1 MPGIPTIIAAAM
13 AISSKL
19 NAEKLFDYLK
29 AILDGISRFSKKDLK
44 VVAYA
49 ADGSAVER
57 SVQSLLDLSCK
68 TRRILH
74 LKHPRTGKPPISI
87 VIPFYGDSTEQ
98 PIAIL
103 QDSQHGLKTFR
114 NTGYSGARMLILGNF
129 VVQYHQFLRMWTEG
143 GPIFERDVQRVDRQD
158 DSAAIRLFSADV
170 LEWLCDHHP
179 ELLGAIVYLFIF
191 GELIDAYQN
200 RHVNHIER
208 VRMVLRTLFF
218 LEIWEEFLDEA
229 GYPRAKYFISK
240 EACDIVKYLVHG
252 LIKLIIIYRDH
263 LGMKVYPLLPWL
275 LSTEMC
281 EHVFGICRQILQDFS
296 LVNFYEMIPKLFIRL
311 REFALFGHYSDGKE
325 RASGYTHNYQDT
337 RGIDLNSLS
346 TFPSDTEMQD
356 MADAAYQEAENLW
369 FMLGYIPSDSSTSGS
384 GKLPSIRSW
393 FPTHND
399 NLIPPARHS
408 DAPGN
413 GHESHDSFDSDYE
426 SDVGEDSGE
435 EPLVAGNENYPV
447 AMELQKAMDQIES
460 FNLSFAV
467 EDKVNTLSYA
477 AIALTINDSLEM

>member
-19 NAEKLFDYLK
+19 NAEQLFDYLK
-29 AILDGISRFSKKDLK
+29 AILDGISKFSTKGSK

-68 TRRILH
+68 TRRILNI
-74 LKHPRTGKPPISI
+74 KHPRTGRPTITF
-87 VIPFYGDSTEQ
+87 VIPFYGDTEQ

-114 NTGYSGARMLILGNF
+114 NAGYSGARMLILGNF
-129 VVQYHQFLRMWTEG
+129 VVQYHQFLRIWTEG

-179 ELLGAIVYLFIF
+179 ELLGAIIYLFIF

-200 RHVNHIER
+200 RHIPHIER
-208 VRMVLRTLFF
+208 VCMVLRTFFF
-218 LEIWEEFLDEA
+218 LEIWEEFLIEA
-229 GYPRAKYFISK
+229 GYPRGKYFISK

-263 LGMKVYPLLPWL
+263 LGTRVYPLLPWL

-296 LVNFYEMIPKLFIRL
+296 LANFYEMMPKLFLRL
-311 REFALFGHYSDGKE
+311 REFAFFGKFSDGKE

-337 RGIDLNSLS
+337 RGIDLNALS
-346 TFPSDTEMQD
+346 TFPSDTEMQE
-356 MADAAYQEAENLW
+356 AANSAYQEAENLW
-369 FMLGYIPSDSSTSGS
+369 FMLGFVPSDISTSGS
-384 GKLPSIRSW
+384 GKLPSLSSWW
-393 FPTHND
+393 FPTRNDDSDFVPQVHN
-399 NLIPPARHS
+399 S
-408 DAPGN
+408 VAPGI
-413 GHESHDSFDSDYE
+413 GRDGVDSDYE
-426 SDVGEDSGE
+426 SDVDDDR
-435 EPLVAGNENYPV
+435 AGKESFPV
-447 AMELQKAMDQIES
+447 AMELQRTMDQIE
-460 FNLSFAV
+460 NLDLSFAV

-477 AIALTINDSLEM
+477 AIALTVNDSLEM

>member
-29 AILDGISRFSKKDLK
+29 AILDGMSRRDLK

-57 SVQSLLDLSCK
+57 SVQSLLNLSCK
-68 TRRILH
+68 TRRIIH
-74 LKHPRTGKPPISI
+74 LKHPRFGKPAISI
-87 VIPFYGDSTEQ
+87 DIPFYGDTEQ

-103 QDSQHGLKTFR
+103 QDSQHGLETFR
-114 NTGYSGARMLILGNF
+114 NAGYSGARMLILGNF
-129 VVQYHQFLRMWTEG
+129 VVQYHQFLRIWTEG

-158 DSAAIRLFSADV
+158 DSAAIHLFSADV

-200 RHVNHIER
+200 RRITHIER

-218 LEIWEEFLDEA
+218 LEIWEEFLEEA
-229 GYPRAKYFISK
+229 SYPRAKYFISK

-263 LGMKVYPLLPWL
+263 LGMRVYPLLPWL

-296 LVNFYEMIPKLFIRL
+296 LLNFYEMIPKLFIRL

-337 RGIDLNSLS
+337 RGIDINALS
-346 TFPSDTEMQD
+346 TFPSDTEMQEA
-356 MADAAYQEAENLW
+356 ADAAYQEAENLW
-369 FMLGYIPSDSSTSGS
+369 FMLGFLPSNNSSSGS
-384 GKLPSIRSW
+384 GKLPSLRSW

-399 NLIPPARHS
+399 NFIPPVRHS

-413 GHESHDSFDSDYE
+413 GHDDVGSDYE
-426 SDVGEDSGE
+426 SDVDV
-435 EPLVAGNENYPV
+435 EPLVADKEKYPV
-447 AMELQKAMDQIES
+447 AMELQKAMDQIEK
-460 FNLSFAV
+460 FNLSFDV

-477 AIALTINDSLEM
+477 AIALTVNDSIEM